1 MDPRQLMKDPNARWV
16 KWAAWVPL
24 PVVLVLIA
32 IEVRY
37 WMLAYEIDQ
46 SPDTLTLTVI
56 VTITMFVFALFGG
69 LIASHRP
76 SNPIGWIFGGAAVA
90 IALRGSTGAYAV
102 WGLAFPEQS
111 MPGRMVLAWFSN
123 WIWRLPIGVLGT
135 FLPLLFPDGRL
146 LSRRWRIVAWLSAV
160 VIFLSCLGTALGRPL
175 DDYPELVNPLA
186 APEPFVGIFDVLA
199 GALSFFPLVIGLSV
213 ASLIIRARR
222 ADPIEREQIK
232 WIAYV
237 GAVLVVGTA
246 LTLFTPLVDLWPFLI
261 FLPLSAIPIA
271 SAIAI
276 YRYRLFDIDRL
287 ISRTVSYALITVILG
302 ALFVLVALVP
312 TILVGGDDSP
322 DWLIAIGTLVIVAF
336 FRPVRRRVQGA
347 VDRRF
352 NRARYN
358 ATQTIESFS
367 ARLRDEVDLDA
378 LGAELRSV
386 VSRTMQ
392 PAHVSLWVK
401 EES

>member
-1 MDPRQLMKDPNARWV
+1 
-16 KWAAWVPL
+16 
-24 PVVLVLIA
+24 
-32 IEVRY
+32 
-37 WMLAYEIDQ
+37 
-46 SPDTLTLTVI
+46 
-56 VTITMFVFALFGG
+56 
-69 LIASHRP
+69 
-76 SNPIGWIFGGAAVA
+76 
-90 IALRGSTGAYAV
+90 
-102 WGLAFPEQS
+102 
-111 MPGRMVLAWFSN
+111 
-123 WIWRLPIGVLGT
+123 
-135 FLPLLFPDGRL
+135 
-146 LSRRWRIVAWLSAV
+146 
-160 VIFLSCLGTALGRPL
+160 LGRPL